1 MGYHTVQEQACYSS
15 WKCEILWAREAEMG
29 SDLFSSFSIGAKSH
43 QHEAVLLIAG
53 VDVGLIY
60 EQTLM
65 LLGHLNWATSKRGNL
80 VWMQI
85 QDCRASFFKALL
97 AAGVLGTCA
106 FCILKRVQECCR
118 FPALR
123 NQLAYPFGCTCAL
136 KIPFYSK
143 EGGQVSPAA
152 WGRRLWGGLF
162 LTQAA
167 AGCWGRAVCHT
178 LCECHCSSL
187 SLQPETLALHQS

>member
-1 MGYHTVQEQACYSS
+1 
-15 WKCEILWAREAEMG
+15 MG

-85 QDCRASFFKALL
+85 
-97 AAGVLGTCA
+97 
-106 FCILKRVQECCR
+106 
-118 FPALR
+118 
-123 NQLAYPFGCTCAL
+123 
-136 KIPFYSK
+136 
-143 EGGQVSPAA
+143 
-152 WGRRLWGGLF
+152 
-162 LTQAA
+162 
-167 AGCWGRAVCHT
+167 
-178 LCECHCSSL
+178 
-187 SLQPETLALHQS
+187 